1 MCMAVVIFFKN
12 TTHPFKIDPLN
23 YKAMNNG
30 LDWIRLCIEPGC
42 TLQPTQLLFNLQNG
56 GDFPVTHSLDSKF
69 NWLKKIIIGGTIA
82 IMVNGESSLGGEVHW
97 KF

>member
-1 MCMAVVIFFKN
+1 
-12 TTHPFKIDPLN
+12 
-23 YKAMNNG
+23 MNNG

-69 NWLKKIIIGGTIA
+69 NWAKKIICGDNSN
-82 IMVNGESSLGGEVHW
+82 NGKWRVQFRGRGSLEVL
-97 KF
+97 KCIL